1 VRFAVFNPWPVYG
14 SGGAAGWPL
23 APRHALPDRVAES
36 AARALDLAELA
47 DEVGFDYVTVA
58 EHHYHGRQGSAAPIV
73 AAAAISQRV
82 RRAGIAVLGV
92 ALPLANPVRVAEE
105 LALLDALCGGRLLA
119 GLFRG
124 TPNEFLVYGTNP
136 AQSREMYEE
145 AVDLVLA
152 AWTEPEPFGWLGRHY
167 DFRTVAVWPRPVQ
180 RPHPPV
186 VTAGNSPGSARY
198 AAAHKLWLGV
208 SFGSPEHAAA
218 LGRIYREAAA
228 EAGWEPAPEQLL
240 LRHFCLVADTDA
252 AAGELVRTHQFGN
265 MARRRPDPVLAAVA
279 AAMNPPAPAPNGTTA
294 AGAPAAGLLPT
305 RPLFAGAPDTVTA
318 QIRDFAAATG
328 FGFFDL
334 IFNDGNLPYAASRR
348 SVELFGREVLPHL
361 KAAAGTARGRRAAP

>member
-14 SGGAAGWPL
+14 AGGAAGWPL

-36 AARALDLAELA
+36 AARALELAELA

-58 EHHYHGRQGSAAPIV
+58 EHHYHARQGSAAPIV
-73 AAAAISQRV
+73 AAAALSQRV

-105 LALLDALCGGRLLA
+105 LALLDALTGGRLLV

-136 AQSREMYEE
+136 AQSRDIYEE

-152 AWTEPEPFGWLGRHY
+152 AWTEPEPFAWLGRHF

-180 RPHPPV
+180 QPRPPV
-186 VTAGNSPGSARY
+186 LVAGNSPASARY
-198 AAAHKLWLGV
+198 AAAHRFLLGV
-208 SFGSPEHAAA
+208 SFVPPEGAAA
-218 LGRIYREAAA
+218 LGAAYREAAA
-228 EAGWEPAPEQLL
+228 QAGWEPAPEQLL
-240 LRHFCLVADTDA
+240 QRHFCLVADTDA
-252 AAGELVRTHQFGN
+252 EAERLIAAHQFGN

-279 AAMNPPAPAPNGTTA
+279 AAMSPTAPTPNGTTA
-294 AGAPAAGLLPT
+294 AGLVLPA

-318 QIRDFAAATG
+318 QVRDFAAATG

-334 IFNDGNLPYAASRR
+334 IFNDGNLPYAFSRR
-348 SVELFGREVLPHL
+348 SVELFGREVMPHL
-361 KAAAGTARGRRAAP
+361 RVAAATA